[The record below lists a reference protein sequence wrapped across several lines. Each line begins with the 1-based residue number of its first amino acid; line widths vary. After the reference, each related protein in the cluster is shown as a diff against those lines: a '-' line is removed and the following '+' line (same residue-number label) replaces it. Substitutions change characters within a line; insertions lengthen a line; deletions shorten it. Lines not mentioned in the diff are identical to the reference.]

1 MKKVRFG
8 VIGLGDRGYGML
20 RDVIV
25 DMKDVEVIAVSDVYA
40 DRIENAQKLI
50 KEKSGVDAK
59 GYENYLDLLKDER
72 VEAVYVAT
80 SWQVHTE
87 VAIACMEHGKIAGI
101 EVGGANTIK
110 ELWDLVDAYERTKTP
125 VMILENC
132 CFSKDELVVTAMA
145 RDGYFG
151 DIVHC
156 SGAYGHDLRRLL
168 ADAWKNR
175 NYRLD
180 EYIKKNCENYPTHEL
195 GPIAK
200 VLDIN
205 RGNRMVSL
213 VSVASKSMGLKRY
226 FKEHKDELD
235 ERVLDVDVKQGDIVN
250 TIITCANGETISLRL
265 DTTLPRYYSRDF
277 TIRGTKGMYEQ
288 SPNSVFLD
296 GEPEIG
302 YNNSTPGRS
311 GEGHTSE
318 RLNNANEYH
327 EKYLPD
333 YWLNIPEEVKGIG
346 HGGIDHF
353 MMQVFVDCIK
363 NGEEMPIDVYDMA
376 SWMSVS
382 CLSEISIAQGGMPQ
396 AIPDFTKGRWV
407 VRKRKDVINF
417 KSYKGK

>member
-1 MKKVRFG
+1 MRKVKFG

-20 RDVIV
+20 RDVLA
-25 DMKDVEVIAVSDVYA
+25 DMKTIEIVAVSDFYE
-40 DRIENAQKLI
+40 DRMQESVKLI
-50 KEKSGVDAK
+50 KEKSGVDATA
-59 GYENYLDLLKDER
+59 YRNYKDLLKDDR

-80 SWQVHTE
+80 SWQTHIE
-87 VAIACMEHGKIAGI
+87 VSIACMEHGKIAGI
-101 EVGGANTIK
+101 EVGGASSIK

-125 VMILENC
+125 IMILENC
-132 CFSKDELVVTAMA
+132 CFAKDELLGMALA
-145 RDGYFG
+145 RDGVFG

-168 ADAWKNR
+168 ADAYRNR

-180 EYIKKNCENYPTHEL
+180 EYVKKNCENYPTHEL

-213 VSVASKSMGLKRY
+213 VSVASKSMGLKRF
-226 FKEHKDELD
+226 FKDKREELD
-235 ERVLDVDVKQGDIVN
+235 QNVVDLDIKQGDIVN
-250 TIITCANGETISLRL
+250 TIITCANGETITLRL

-288 SPNSVFLD
+288 APNMVFLD
-296 GEPEIG
+296 GDPEEG
-302 YNNSTPGRS
+302 YNNK
-311 GEGHTSE
+311 GEGHTSKWI
-318 RLNNANEYH
+318 NNANDYH

-333 YWLNIPEEVKGIG
+333 FWLSVPEEVKGIG

-353 MMQVFVDCIK
+353 MMDVFVDCIV

-376 SWMSVS
+376 AWMSIT
-382 CLSEISIAQGGMPQ
+382 CLSEISIAHGGAPQ
-396 AIPDFTKGRWV
+396 EIPDFTKGRWV
-407 VRKRKDVINF
+407 VRKPKDVIKF
-417 KSYKGK
+417 KSYNK

>member
-1 MKKVRFG
+1 MKKVKFG

-20 RDVIV
+20 RDVIA
-25 DMKDVEVIAVSDVYA
+25 DMKDIEVVAVSDYYA
-40 DRIENAQKLI
+40 DRIENAITLV
-50 KEKSGVDAK
+50 KEKSGVTAK
-59 GYENYLDLLKDER
+59 GYNNYLELLKDDK

-80 SWQVHTE
+80 SWQTHIE
-87 VAIACMEHGKIAGI
+87 VAIACMEHGKISGI
-101 EVGGANTIK
+101 EVGGADSIQK
-110 ELWDLVDAYERTKTP
+110 LWDLVDAYERTKTP
-125 VMILENC
+125 CMILENC
-132 CFSKDELVVTAMA
+132 CFAKDELVATAMA

-156 SGAYGHDLRRLL
+156 AGAYGHDLRKLL

-180 EYIKKNCENYPTHEL
+180 EYINKNCENYPTHEL

-205 RGNRMVSL
+205 RGNRMVSM
-213 VSVASKSMGLKRY
+213 VSIASKAMGLKRY
-226 FKEHKDELD
+226 FNDNKDELD
-235 ERVLDVDVKQGDIVN
+235 ERVLDVDIKQGDIVN
-250 TIITCANGETISLRL
+250 TIITCANGETITLRL
-265 DTTLPRYYSRDF
+265 DTTLPRYYSREF

-296 GEPEIG
+296 GEPEVG
-302 YNNSTPGRS
+302 YNNNGV
-311 GEGHTSE
+311 GNTSE
-318 RLNNANEYH
+318 RLNNANAYH

-333 YWLNIPEEVKGIG
+333 FWLNLPEEIKAIG

-363 NGEEMPIDVYDMA
+363 NGDEMPIDVYDMA
-376 SWMSVS
+376 SWMSIT
-382 CLSEISIAQGGMPQ
+382 CLSETSIAQGGAPQ
-396 AIPDFTKGRWV
+396 EIPDFTRGRWKE
-407 VRKRKDVINF
+407 RKRKDVIDF

>member
-1 MKKVRFG
+1 MKKVKFG
-8 VIGLGDRGYGML
+8 IIGLGDRGYGML
-20 RDVIV
+20 RDVIA
-25 DMKDVEVIAVSDVYA
+25 DMKDVEVIAVSDNFP
-40 DRIENAQKLI
+40 DRIENAIKLV

-59 GYENYLDLLKDER
+59 GYGNYLDLLKDEN

-80 SWQVHTE
+80 SWQTHAE
-87 VAIACMEHGKIAGI
+87 VAKACMEHGKIAGI
-101 EVGGANTIK
+101 EVGGASSVK

-125 VMILENC
+125 IMILENC
-132 CFSKDELVVTAMA
+132 CFAKDELVATAMA
-145 RDGYFG
+145 RDGLFG

-156 SGAYGHDLRRLL
+156 SGAYGHDLRKLL
-168 ADAWKNR
+168 SDAWKNR

-213 VSVASKSMGLKRY
+213 VSVASKAMGLKRF
-226 FKEHKDELD
+226 FKDHKDELD
-235 ERVLDVDVKQGDIVN
+235 ERVLDVDIRQGDIVN
-250 TIITCANGETISLRL
+250 TIITCANGETITLRL

-288 SPNSVFLD
+288 APNSVFLD
-296 GEPEIG
+296 GEPEVG
-302 YNNSTPGRS
+302 FNNG

-318 RLNNANEYH
+318 RLNNANAYH

-333 YWLNIPEEVKGIG
+333 FWLNLPEEIKKIG
-346 HGGIDHF
+346 HGGMDHF
-353 MMQVFVDCIK
+353 MMRVFVDCVK

-382 CLSEISIAQGGMPQ
+382 CLSEVSIAHGGAPQ
-396 AIPDFTKGRWV
+396 EIPDFTNGRWV
-407 VRKRKDVINF
+407 VRKRKDVVDFRSTENS
-417 KSYKGK
+417 KRCL